1 MEKQFTIRQKTQF
14 DEERARRMLMY
25 VHPEKYEDA
34 VLADAPD
41 IVCEKHNVGVEVT
54 SGLRQDILQDLSR
67 AGRISGK
74 MDDELTKI
82 DRENIEKGRVLSFRT
97 DSGVNIAGTWAT
109 WGSTFGHET
118 ILKKKC
124 QKLNSSHFR
133 VFRHNELFIFA
144 WLIDQEELDEAL
156 EYIAAGKW
164 IAEDARYVFDTIFI
178 FDDKVLTEVVM
189 DGMQIISHAIPG
201 AVMHRISEESY
212 KQVFGCDKYDVRR

>member
-1 MEKQFTIRQKTQF
+1 MEKQFTIRQKTQY

-25 VHPEKYEDA
+25 VYPEKYEDA
-34 VLADAPD
+34 ILADAPD
-41 IVCEKHNVGVEVT
+41 IFCEKHSVGVEVT

-97 DSGVNIAGTWAT
+97 NSGVNMAGTCAT
-109 WGSTFGHET
+109 WGSTFGHES

-133 VFRHNELFIFA
+133 VFRYNELFIFA
-144 WLIDQEELDEAL
+144 WLIDQEELNEAL

-178 FDDKVLTEVVM
+178 FDDKVLTEVVV

-201 AVMHRISEESY
+201 AIMHRISKESY
-212 KQVFGCDKYDVRR
+212 KQVFGCDKNDVRR

>member
-1 MEKQFTIRQKTQF
+1 MEKQFSIRQRTQF

-25 VHPEKYEDA
+25 VHPKKYEDA

-41 IVCEKHNVGVEVT
+41 IVCEKYSVGVEVT
-54 SGLRQDILQDLSR
+54 SGLRQDILQDISR

-74 MDDELTKI
+74 KDDELTKI

-109 WGSTFGHET
+109 WGSTFGHAT

-124 QKLNSSHFR
+124 QKLNNSHFR
-133 VFRHNELFIFA
+133 VFKHNELFIFA

-189 DGMQIISHAIPG
+189 DGMQSISHAIPG
-201 AVMHRISEESY
+201 AIMHRISDESY
-212 KQVFGCDKYDVRR
+212 KQVFGCDKNDVRR

>member
-1 MEKQFTIRQKTQF
+1 MEKQFTIRQRTQF

-41 IVCEKHNVGVEVT
+41 IVCEKHSVGVEVT

-82 DRENIEKGRVLSFRT
+82 DRDNIEKGRVLSFRT
-97 DSGVNIAGTWAT
+97 DSGVNMAGTWAT
-109 WGSTFGHET
+109 WGSTFGHAT

-133 VFRHNELFIFA
+133 VFGHNNSSFSL
-144 WLIDQEELDEAL
+144 
-156 EYIAAGKW
+156 G
-164 IAEDARYVFDTIFI
+164 
-178 FDDKVLTEVVM
+178 
-189 DGMQIISHAIPG
+189 
-201 AVMHRISEESY
+201 
-212 KQVFGCDKYDVRR
+212 

>member
-1 MEKQFTIRQKTQF
+1 
-14 DEERARRMLMY
+14 MY
-25 VHPEKYEDA
+25 VYPEKYEDA

-41 IVCEKHNVGVEVT
+41 IVCEKHSVGVEVT

-74 MDDELTKI
+74 TDAELTKI

-97 DSGVNIAGTWAT
+97 DSGVNMAGTWAT
-109 WGSTFGHET
+109 WDSTFGHET

-124 QKLNSSHFR
+124 KTLTSSHFR

-156 EYIAAGKW
+156 EYIATGKW
-164 IAEDARYVFDTIFI
+164 IAENARYVFDTIFI
-178 FDDKVLTEVVM
+178 FDDKVLTEVVV

-201 AVMHRISEESY
+201 TIMHRISEESY
-212 KQVFGCDKYDVRR
+212 MQVFGCDKADVRR